1 MQKTG
6 NDPAVMQSDS
16 LSSEDKI
23 LLGTGPQKMA
33 VNMFLIEQYAGQ
45 SNTK

>member
-6 NDPAVMQSDS
+6 NDPVVMQSDS

-23 LLGTGPQKMA
+23 GTGPQKMA